1 VPLKESDISKG
12 FKDISLSFSRHPI
25 TNDISAIYNEDAIKK
40 SVMNLVRT
48 KLGERFFN
56 PFIGSNV
63 EAMLFELS
71 TLGLDDAITEEIRT
85 TIINFEPRVVLRD
98 ISVNDNFDNNEL
110 FIEVVYD
117 IVGLPTPTQT
127 LSFVLQPTRY

>member
-1 VPLKESDISKG
+1 MPLKESDISKG
-12 FKDISLSFSRHPI
+12 FKDISLSFSRHPT

>member
-1 VPLKESDISKG
+1 MPLKESDISKG

-85 TIINFEPRVVLRD
+85 TITNFEPRVVLRN

-110 FIEVVYD
+110 YVEVVYD

>member
-1 VPLKESDISKG
+1 MPLKESDISKG

-40 SVMNLVRT
+40 SVMNQVRT

-85 TIINFEPRVVLRD
+85 TITNFEPRVVLRN

-110 FIEVVYD
+110 YVEVVYD

>member
-1 VPLKESDISKG
+1 MPLKESDISKG